1 MAKLTFGV
9 AAAISKKS
17 STGDGLWSNSVLL
30 DKKLLTMCVRP
41 LRFDRK
47 GDITTLL
54 SFWDFY
60 LFELYILLLLSALSF
75 ICYLFGNGYKP
86 RRTSHFVIHCFRNCQ
101 EAEARDTKKIMTLWR
116 FFHFQI
122 FETFRNLQLDFSI
135 NLNKCFWI
143 MISSFGVTLLF
154 R

>member
-41 LRFDRK
+41 LRYDRK

-86 RRTSHFVIHCFRNCQ
+86 RRASHFVIHCFRNCQ
-101 EAEARDTKKIMTLWR
+101 EAEARDTKKNYDFVTSFSFSNFWN
-116 FFHFQI
+116 FQKFAI
-122 FETFRNLQLDFSI
+122 GF
-135 NLNKCFWI
+135 
-143 MISSFGVTLLF
+143 
-154 R
+154 